1 MAEQLSLPQYNAG
14 TCSCS
19 NASAI
24 RSSSTADA
32 VRRLARRWKKC
43 PTWFRPSFPHSVPGK
58 SVPAHEGPYYGYL
71 RYHLGLR
78 VPKDNP
84 PRIVVNGQN
93 HFWKEGE
100 IVFFDDSWPHEVLKN
115 GNELR
120 AVLIVNMLRPLP
132 FTGDIVN

>member
-1 MAEQLSLPQYNAG
+1 
-14 TCSCS
+14 
-19 NASAI
+19 
-24 RSSSTADA
+24 
-32 VRRLARRWKKC
+32 
-43 PTWFRPSFPHSVPGK
+43 
-58 SVPAHEGPYYGYL
+58 VPAHEGPYYGYL

>member
-1 MAEQLSLPQYNAG
+1 MFLLECVGYKVEFNRRRCAE
-14 TCSCS
+14 TCKALEKVP
-19 NASAI
+19 NMVQALF
-24 RSSSTADA
+24 STLD
-32 VRRLARRWKKC
+32 
-43 PTWFRPSFPHSVPGK
+43 PGK

-71 RYHLGLR
+71 RYHLLR

>member
-1 MAEQLSLPQYNAG
+1 MFLLECIGHKVEFNRRRCPE
-14 TCSCS
+14 TCKALEKVP
-19 NASAI
+19 NIIQAFF
-24 RSSSTADA
+24 STLD
-32 VRRLARRWKKC
+32 
-43 PTWFRPSFPHSVPGK
+43 PGK